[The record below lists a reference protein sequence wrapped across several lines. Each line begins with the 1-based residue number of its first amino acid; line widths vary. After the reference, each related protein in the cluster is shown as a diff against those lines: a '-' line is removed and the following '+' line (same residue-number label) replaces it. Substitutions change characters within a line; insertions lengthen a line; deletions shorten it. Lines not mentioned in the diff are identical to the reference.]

1 MVRFGWRAAAGSIAL
16 VVGLSLTTAAC
27 GPHSSRV
34 KALSPPTSV
43 QARVWGEKA
52 GTALSVMRGFLDS
65 MGSAVAL
72 GPATKE
78 KFMAMCST
86 AVSHLPEL
94 EAAVGPTGSV
104 PNLSSRMHD
113 ALAGFEQYIR
123 SCAAGDDHGADVGL
137 DQYETASQDVYR
149 IVDQMGRTP

>member
-1 MVRFGWRAAAGSIAL
+1 MGRFGWRAAASIAL
-16 VVGLSLTTAAC
+16 IVGTATSTAAC
-27 GPHSSRV
+27 GPHASRV
-34 KALSPPTSV
+34 KSLSAPTSV

-65 MGSAVAL
+65 MGSAVTV

-86 AVSHLPEL
+86 AVAHLPEL
-94 EAAVGPTGSV
+94 EAAVGPTGSA
-104 PNLSSRMHD
+104 PDLSNQMHD

-123 SCAAGDDHGADVGL
+123 SCAAGDDHGADIGL
-137 DQYETASQDVYR
+137 DRYENASQAVYR
-149 IVDQMGRTP
+149 IVDQMDRTP